1 VTLILVDARVNYLLL
16 STALLGTFFSGT
28 ATRIVSISMPTIA
41 AHLGTDL
48 AGISWVLL
56 AYQLSNI
63 GLSIVFGRVADLWGR
78 EKVFGLGFV
87 VISLSSLACGF
98 SQSLFQLILFRF
110 VQGVGGAMLQSSSRA
125 LAAESVP
132 EELSGRAQGYMTT
145 GHHLGFLLGPAL
157 GGLMIDFLSWR
168 WIFFF
173 LIPFGLGGALLTWI
187 SAKRRS
193 PSRSRSKVAVDYVGA
208 VLLVA
213 STSTLIL
220 ILERRTLQIAGSA
233 TRIGLVLL
241 FVGCVTALIV
251 HESRAKN
258 PFVNLS
264 LFRIRRFSFS
274 VVSLL
279 VIAMCYA
286 LTGFLLPF
294 YLQDVLNL
302 SATMVG
308 FLFMAPSILTVALA
322 PVSGYMSD
330 RLGPRLPATL
340 GVGVMFFSLLVG
352 GILRADSHWLLPTVF
367 IVLMAITN
375 GIFNPANSMAM
386 IAMMPKEHR
395 GFASAVNHVTFGL
408 GNLMGVAFGSFSM
421 ALAFEHYSGSVSSP
435 TTHNPSAFTAAL
447 NTTFVAGA
455 GLSVIALFTSALRS
469 SKKSG

>member
-1 VTLILVDARVNYLLL
+1 VDARVDYLLL

-41 AHLGTDL
+41 ASLGTDL
-48 AGISWVLL
+48 VGISWALL

-78 EKVFGLGFV
+78 EKIFGLGFLL
-87 VISLSSLACGF
+87 ISLSSLLCGL

-110 VQGVGGAMLQSSSRA
+110 IQGVGGAMLQSSSRA

-173 LIPFGLGGALLTWI
+173 LVPFGLGGALLTWV
-187 SAKRRS
+187 SARVRS
-193 PSRSRSKVAVDYVGA
+193 PSHRPGNVAVDYLGA
-208 VLLVA
+208 VLLVVT
-213 STSTLIL
+213 TSTLIL
-220 ILERRTLQIAGSA
+220 ILERRTLQIAGSG
-233 TRIGLVLL
+233 TRIGLILL
-241 FVGCVTALIV
+241 FAGCLSALIA
-251 HESRAKN
+251 HETRAKN

-264 LFRIRRFSFS
+264 LFRLRRFSFS

-279 VIAMCYA
+279 MIAMCYT

-294 YLQDVLNL
+294 YLQDVLDL
-302 SATMVG
+302 SPTTIG

-340 GVGVMFFSLLVG
+340 GVAVMFFSLLMG
-352 GILRADSHWLLPTVF
+352 GLLRSDSHWLLPTIF

-375 GIFNPANSMAM
+375 GVFNPANSMAM
-386 IAMMPKEHR
+386 IAMTQKEHR

-421 ALAFEHYSGSVSSP
+421 TLAFERHSGLSGASP
-435 TTHNPSAFTAAL
+435 TTDNPAAFVAAL

-469 SKKSG
+469 SNKTA